1 MSSFDDPRA
10 PKPPS
15 SDEMHG
21 VLDLARKFQEE
32 ESALRVN
39 VRGYSQESD
48 ERIDPRH
55 MERAMRI
62 FRQRAVEQAETKA
75 RLDSIERHRKAR
87 ARAVGMASAF
97 IGGALGLGV
106 FGLAG
111 YGADRLSRAEAA
123 AMIAEASVEESIT
136 DQLSLSRQIMDLGGA
151 EDRLKPLIL
160 RASGTSDLNDRVE
173 AARALNLALSGEL
186 GRLKP
191 ARGADAAN
199 ARLELERAI
208 TDGDRVLGDQQQDWR
223 EAVAERDAA
232 KASSAGRLAL
242 ALGLVVDTVAAP

>member
-15 SDEMHG
+15 SEDMHG

-39 VRGYSQESD
+39 VRGYSQES
-48 ERIDPRH
+48 EEHIDPRH

-62 FRQRAVEQAETKA
+62 FRQRALEQAETKA
-75 RLDSIERHRKAR
+75 RLESIERHRKAR
-87 ARAVGMASAF
+87 ARAVGMAAAF

-136 DQLSLSRQIMDLGGA
+136 DQLSLSRQILGLGGA
-151 EDRLKPLIL
+151 EDRLKPLIQ
-160 RASGTSDLNDRVE
+160 RASSTNDLNDRVE
-173 AARALNLALSGEL
+173 AARALNLALTGEL

-191 ARGADAAN
+191 AKGDAVT

-208 TDGDRVLGDQQQDWR
+208 TDGDRVLGDQQRDWR

-232 KASSAGRLAL
+232 AASSAGRLAR
-242 ALGLVVDTVAAP
+242 ALGLVSDPVSGP

>member
-15 SDEMHG
+15 SEDMHA

-75 RLDSIERHRKAR
+75 RLESIERHRKAR
-87 ARAVGMASAF
+87 ARAVGMAAAF

-111 YGADRLSRAEAA
+111 YGADRLSRAEAG
-123 AMIAEASVEESIT
+123 AMIAEAAVEESIT
-136 DQLSLSRQIMDLGGA
+136 DQLTMSRQIMDLGGA

-173 AARALNLALSGEL
+173 AARALNLALTGEL

-191 ARGADAAN
+191 AKGDAVT

-208 TDGDRVLGDQQQDWR
+208 TDGDRVLGDQQRDWR

-232 KASSAGRLAL
+232 EASSAGRLAR
-242 ALGLVVDTVAAP
+242 ALGLVAEPNAGP

>member
-15 SDEMHG
+15 SEDMQG

-39 VRGYSQESD
+39 VRGYSQEAE

-55 MERAMRI
+55 MDRAMRI
-62 FRQRAVEQAETKA
+62 FRQRALEQAETKA
-75 RLDSIERHRKAR
+75 RLESIERHQKAR
-87 ARAVGMASAF
+87 SRAVGMAAAF

-111 YGADRLSRAEAA
+111 YGADRLTRAEAA
-123 AMIAEASVEESIT
+123 AISAEAEVQESIT
-136 DQLSLSRQIMDLGGA
+136 TQLSLSKAVLDLGGA

-173 AARALNLALSGEL
+173 AARALNLALTGEL
-186 GRLKP
+186 GRVKP
-191 ARGADAAN
+191 PKGDAVA

-208 TDGDRVLGDQQQDWR
+208 ADGDRVLGEQQQQWLD
-223 EAVAERDAA
+223 AVAEREAA
-232 KASSAGRLAL
+232 DASSAGRLARF
-242 ALGLVVDTVAAP
+242 LGLVSEPDPAP

>member
-1 MSSFDDPRA
+1 MSSFDDPRE

-15 SDEMHG
+15 SEDMHG

-39 VRGYSQESD
+39 VRGYSQEAD

-75 RLDSIERHRKAR
+75 RLESIERHRKAR

-123 AMIAEASVEESIT
+123 AMSAEASVEESIN
-136 DQLSLSRQIMDLGGA
+136 DQLSLSRQVMDLGGA

-160 RASGTSDLNDRVE
+160 RASGTSDLDERVE

-186 GRLKP
+186 SRLRPPKGDAVA
-191 ARGADAAN
+191 ARQA
-199 ARLELERAI
+199 LERAI
-208 TDGDRVLGDQQQDWR
+208 TDGDRVLGDQQRDWR
-223 EAVAERDAA
+223 DAVTERDAA
-232 KASSAGRLAL
+232 KASSAGRLAT
-242 ALGLVVDTVAAP
+242 ALGLASDPNIGP

>member
-1 MSSFDDPRA
+1 MQ
-10 PKPPS
+10 
-15 SDEMHG
+15 G

-39 VRGYSQESD
+39 VRGYSQEAD

-55 MERAMRI
+55 MDRAMRI
-62 FRQRAVEQAETKA
+62 FRQRALEQAETKA
-75 RLDSIERHRKAR
+75 RLESIARHEKAR
-87 ARAVGMASAF
+87 SRAVGVAAAF

-111 YGADRLSRAEAA
+111 YGADRLTRAEAA
-123 AMIAEASVEESIT
+123 AMSAEAAVQESIT
-136 DQLSLSRQIMDLGGA
+136 TQLSLSREILDLGGA

-186 GRLKP
+186 GRVKP
-191 ARGADAAN
+191 PKGEAAVA

-208 TDGDRVLGDQQQDWR
+208 TDGDRVLGEQQQDWQD
-223 EAVAERDAA
+223 AVAEREAA
-232 KASSAGRLAL
+232 DASSAGRLARF
-242 ALGLVVDTVAAP
+242 LGLVAEPTSAP